1 MEKYLNQLYKRF
13 IILDKNYLVLD
24 AKKYSTSL
32 EKLKISDREVSQFYK
47 NYYQP
52 SFIDFLSDI
61 KDIIY
66 SENVLEFIQ
75 KTSSEDWNLWPYL
88 DFLVKEKIIKVEKSG
103 RPILL
108 KKELKKVLL
117 PPLKEGEIKNI
128 LEKKLGVRIKK
139 NDYVINLFK
148 KICHFRVKK
157 EWDQMPISQG
167 SALFLVSKISEVL
180 PLRGPFLFV
189 GDDDF
194 ISVIL
199 ALSNP
204 DFQLKVIDAD
214 KEVLSSIAFLAD
226 KFNLKIET
234 ERLDIRKRRKSKEK
248 FIGFLTNPV
257 YTQAGVEE
265 FMGFGIRQLSDKGA
279 KVFLEV
285 GDESIGRRFLFLQDF
300 FSKNNLV
307 IDEII
312 KRKISYPYI
321 MLYKEDKEILRR
333 FASLIKEGVIKR
345 YPKLAASLYIFRYLP
360 KRPKKLKRK
369 GEFYAYL

>member
-1 MEKYLNQLYKRF
+1 MEKYLNQLYKKF
-13 IILDKNYLVLD
+13 IALDKNYLLLD
-24 AKKYSTSL
+24 TRNYNTTL
-32 EKLKISDREVSQFYK
+32 EGLKISDREICQFYQ

-52 SFIDFLSDI
+52 TFIDFLSDI
-61 KDIIY
+61 KSVIY

-75 KTSSEDWNLWPYL
+75 ETSSEDWNLWPYL
-88 DFLVKEKIIKVEKSG
+88 DFLVKEKIIKIEKSG

-108 KKELKKVLL
+108 KKELKKVIP
-117 PPLKEGEIKNI
+117 PPLKEGEIKNV
-128 LEKKLGVRIKK
+128 LEKKLGVKVKK
-139 NDYVINLFK
+139 SDYAISLFK
-148 KICHFRVKK
+148 KICHFRVKD

-167 SALFLVSKISEVL
+167 SALFLASKISEAL
-180 PLRGPFLFV
+180 PLKGPFLFV

-234 ERLDIRKRRKSKEK
+234 EKLDIRKRRKPKKE

-257 YTQAGVEE
+257 YTAAGVEE
-265 FMGFGIRQLSDKGA
+265 FMSFGIRQLSDKGG
-279 KVFLEV
+279 KVFLEA
-285 GDESIGRRFLFLQDF
+285 GDEAIGRRFLFLQEF
-300 FSKNNLV
+300 FSKNNL
-307 IDEII
+307 IINEII

-321 MLYKEDKEILRR
+321 MLYKEDREILRR
-333 FASLIKEGVIKR
+333 FTSLIEERVIKK
-345 YPKLAASLYIFRYLP
+345 YPKLAASLYIFSYIP
-360 KRPKKLKRK
+360 KRPKKLKKK